1 VVVAGAGDGVVGGGE
16 SASEEVEFE
25 VAVVLFGGGD
35 GALSELAGDE
45 DKAVSGGPWARWA
58 RMRLRPCVSRSSSE
72 PSVR

>member
-45 DKAVSGGPWARWA
+45 DKAVSGGP
-58 RMRLRPCVSRSSSE
+58 
-72 PSVR
+72 